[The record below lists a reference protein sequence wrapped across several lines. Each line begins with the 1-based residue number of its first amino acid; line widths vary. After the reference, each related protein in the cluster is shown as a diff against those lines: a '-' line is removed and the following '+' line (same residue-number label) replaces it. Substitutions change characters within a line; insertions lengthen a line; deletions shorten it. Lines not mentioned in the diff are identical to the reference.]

1 MVSGHFDLRH
11 LGNSGLRDALSSGA
25 QATVTLDILATL
37 GSDMPCENNDDD
49 YKHDDDDD
57 DADDDNDDDDDDV
70 LTTLGSETP

>member
-1 MVSGHFDLRH
+1 MVSGHFRLRH
-11 LGNSGLRDALSSGA
+11 LGNSGLRDALSSGV
-25 QATVTLDILATL
+25 QATFTLDILVTL

-57 DADDDNDDDDDDV
+57 ADDDNDDDDDV